1 MRANFTDYDNLKA
14 STDSLDS
21 AEDFKPV
28 EINLGEIRE
37 MLSMY
42 INKRKV
48 SNTLL
53 TGTKQWEVY
62 VLHYY
67 HYLFVI
73 LHRVFSITLYWPTSC
88 LSFYQEDAAKEI
100 KDSFPHIFRE
110 VNFKG
115 WFLKWHP
122 HWKIKFCVDWSMK
135 AVCVIWCWLITH
147 WPGVGVGGAD

>member
-1 MRANFTDYDNLKA
+1 MKFYFFLLLKA

-53 TGTKQWEVY
+53 TGTKQ
-62 VLHYY
+62 
-67 HYLFVI
+67 
-73 LHRVFSITLYWPTSC
+73 
-88 LSFYQEDAAKEI
+88 
-100 KDSFPHIFRE
+100 
-110 VNFKG
+110 
-115 WFLKWHP
+115 
-122 HWKIKFCVDWSMK
+122 
-135 AVCVIWCWLITH
+135 
-147 WPGVGVGGAD
+147 